1 MPVFNR
7 ETFLVESIESILNQS
22 YDDLELIIADDG
34 STDGSAGLIRKYAG
48 MDSRIHAVFLPHIG
62 LPRTLNTA
70 VSLAAGAMIA
80 FMDSDDIAHPD
91 RLKVQIEWMRKTKV
105 DICGSQ
111 CEVFGSETD
120 SLCGKDGITHL
131 PESHEAIVREF
142 LFGIPMWRGA
152 MMIKTEIC
160 RQHPF
165 DETLGCTDCEWPQR
179 LVLKYTMGNV
189 PRTLLYVRRHGNN
202 ITTILNAAHRIEATK
217 SHFRFFYDLF
227 PRTPI
232 ADYIVFRR
240 VVDRVPMA
248 TLNELRRAGQW
259 LVDLAR
265 SSDEGLRRRMAKR
278 WQETCERS
286 ADLGQ
291 ECQAVFRHFREQIDI
306 H

>member
-1 MPVFNR
+1 
-7 ETFLVESIESILNQS
+7 
-22 YDDLELIIADDG
+22 
-34 STDGSAGLIRKYAG
+34 
-48 MDSRIHAVFLPHIG
+48 MDSRIHAVFLPHTG

-70 VSLAAGAMIA
+70 VSMAAGAMIA

-91 RLKVQIEWMRKTKV
+91 RLKVQIEWMHKTNV

-111 CEVFGSETD
+111 CEIFGSETD
-120 SLCGKDGITHL
+120 ALGGKDGITRL

-165 DETLGCTDCEWPQR
+165 DETLGFTDYEWPQR
-179 LVLKYTMGNV
+179 LVHKYTMGNV
-189 PRTLLYVRRHGNN
+189 PRPLLFARRHGNN
-202 ITTILNAAHRIEATK
+202 ITTLFHDAHRRDATK
-217 SHFRFFYDLF
+217 YHFRFFYGLF
-227 PRTPI
+227 PHTPI
-232 ADYIVFRR
+232 ADYIVLRH
-240 VVDRVPMA
+240 VVDQVPIA

-291 ECQAVFRHFREQIDI
+291 ECHAVFRHFREQIDVLRTVI
-306 H
+306 ETDKSLCRMNAQPIEQISRVSGLSVNEIKRI